1 MQSDEIIE
9 SAANL
14 MRQAGQIEDATA
26 KAAMTDAAKLM
37 LQSVIDRMNSI
48 TQTSDAE
55 EDE

>member
-26 KAAMTDAAKLM
+26 KTAMTDAAKLM